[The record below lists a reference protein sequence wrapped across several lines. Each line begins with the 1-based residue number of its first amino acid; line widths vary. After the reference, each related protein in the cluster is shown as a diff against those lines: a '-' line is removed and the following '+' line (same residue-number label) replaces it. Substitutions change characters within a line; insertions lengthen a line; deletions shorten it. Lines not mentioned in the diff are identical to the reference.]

1 MQGPT
6 SGTFCLLRFLL
17 HNKYHWHRNRAE
29 SLAHVRHGGTI
40 STWWTG
46 SLHIPKITKSLR
58 LPQKQKGRVINNYF
72 KSFPSVL
79 SNSFLYWRNTS
90 LLIRSTILNF
100 LSYLARVHKV
110 NLPLPLRALPFLS
123 FQETQISLR
132 PLISSPV
139 GPPHFPQPKV
149 RPSHASI
156 PDHLKLPLLK
166 VDLQSTS

>member
-110 NLPLPLRALPFLS
+110 NLLLPLRALPFLS
-123 FQETQISLR
+123 FQETQIS
-132 PLISSPV
+132 
-139 GPPHFPQPKV
+139 GP
-149 RPSHASI
+149 
-156 PDHLKLPLLK
+156 
-166 VDLQSTS
+166 